1 MCTLGLINDRA
12 SLQIQCLLICIE
24 MLLASIAHFYIFPY
38 NEWYRLP
45 ILRYSLFTKVFRNRQ
60 DDYKRE
66 REKGILLRDTL
77 ALRDFLTDMRL
88 MVTTWE
94 THTPNNLPD
103 SSPKM
108 PARVSIER
116 SHDEEKS
123 AVTMLGIHQSDFSDE
138 IQEEISSAMDIAS
151 LSLSAL
157 SAETDFQPSS
167 SAHHDES
174 YGAPQTNSSLT
185 EENKESSEDVP
196 LLLRRWANPEYD
208 AFEEV

>member
-1 MCTLGLINDRA
+1 MCTLGLINERA

-38 NEWYRLP
+38 NEWYQYAYISSHPFLKSFAP
-45 ILRYSLFTKVFRNRQ
+45 RQ

-103 SSPKM
+103 SSPKIQ
-108 PARVSIER
+108 SKSNHEY
-116 SHDEEKS
+116 SHEGEES
-123 AVTMLGIHQSDFSDE
+123 ADPILGMSKSDFSDE

-157 SAETDFQPSS
+157 SADTDFHQQT
-167 SAHHDES
+167 HRDEHR
-174 YGAPQTNSSLT
+174 GAPLSGSLLT
-185 EENKESSEDVP
+185 DENKESSEHSP
-196 LLLRRWANPEYD
+196 LLHRRWDNSGYD
-208 AFEEV
+208 AVEEV